1 MILKMTDV
9 GGRWEGDSGRR
20 GHNVHLWLKVKVAQ
34 SCLTLCNPMDCSL
47 PGCSVHGILQARILE
62 LAPVPFSRDL
72 PNDKPRQ
79 HIKKQRH
86 YFADKVTGVSGLG
99 VRSEQAPWT
108 HWVPRWRHCPLH
120 RQERNWRPWPPCQ
133 EAGTVSEISKQAF
146 HPRKETRWLLR
157 KERQGWFHALP
168 TWASPVK

>member
-133 EAGTVSEISKQAF
+133 RVLDLIHQ
-146 HPRKETRWLLR
+146 
-157 KERQGWFHALP
+157 Q
-168 TWASPVK
+168 